1 MWDIINELDLPNDE
15 IAYLL
20 IEIMLESKNKI
31 DADCRKWLSDHER
44 CQKCGHELKYQEH
57 KEYHYEL
64 DGAPSESHVEAFCPI
79 CDRSIFRRKCYEI
92 L

>member
-31 DADCRKWLSDHER
+31 DADCRKTEKRSAMHRLPILLRRLSD
-44 CQKCGHELKYQEH
+44 
-57 KEYHYEL
+57 
-64 DGAPSESHVEAFCPI
+64 GAGYSAS
-79 CDRSIFRRKCYEI
+79 DRR

>member
-31 DADCRKWLSDHER
+31 DADCRKWL
-44 CQKCGHELKYQEH
+44 
-57 KEYHYEL
+57 
-64 DGAPSESHVEAFCPI
+64 
-79 CDRSIFRRKCYEI
+79 
-92 L
+92 

>member
-20 IEIMLESKNKI
+20 IEIMSESKNKI

-44 CQKCGHELKYQEH
+44 CQKCGH
-57 KEYHYEL
+57 
-64 DGAPSESHVEAFCPI
+64 
-79 CDRSIFRRKCYEI
+79 
-92 L
+92 